1 MITNHSYPSDKC
13 TFELLSAYLDGEVT
27 AEQREQ
33 VKALLAEDTEIQALY
48 NRLLILREEIYNLPI
63 PPSEYTAQQ
72 LSSAVFQQID
82 KQKKQKRFWLLGGG
96 AIAAVL
102 IASISSIMNDQPL
115 WQMANNNKPS
125 SENSEDL
132 VIALNEPVIELPVK
146 NENLAI
152 PLDNPLLETIKN
164 PQE

>member
-48 NRLLILREEIYNLPI
+48 NRLLILREEIYNLPT

-82 KQKKQKRFWLLGGG
+82 KQKKQKHVWLFGGG

-125 SENSEDL
+125 SENSEGL

-152 PLDNPLLETIKN
+152 PLDNPLFETIKN